1 MANSTGSG
9 SPTLDTINNLFG
21 TSLEFP
27 KCFRT
32 PGTASLQ
39 TAFTGSAWP
48 GSITGAASNHNPN
61 PTGPLSTLTNGI
73 AQVNG
78 YQNIFGALTVT
89 GSTLFLGGFNGKTSF
104 WNLNSDSY
112 SLTSTGSASI
122 TATEKIKIIAGE
134 TLNLGSKDQVQIFSS
149 DLVGVGDGGG
159 NVTMYGFNISA
170 CVGKKDFDI
179 PHPTKD
185 GWRLRHVCL
194 EGPTADV
201 FFKGVL
207 NNSNSI
213 ELPEYW
219 TGLVDYETITVN
231 LTPILVYQELFV
243 EKIENNKV
251 IVKNNSGGMIRCNYL
266 ICAERK
272 DVDKNIPE
280 YQGEYKDY
288 PGDNSQYL
296 GSLLKK

>member
-61 PTGPLSTLTNGI
+61 LTGPLSTLTNGI

-89 GSTLFLGGFNGKTSF
+89 GQTLFLGGFKGETAYWKLNTGSYAITSGG
-104 WNLNSDSY
+104 DI
-112 SLTSTGSASI
+112 SLTSGPAIKLTASESINLNTAGSVNVNCSAMI
-122 TATEKIKIIAGE
+122 GDNTAMA
-134 TLNLGSKDQVQIFSS
+134 
-149 DLVGVGDGGG
+149 
-159 NVTMYGFNISA
+159 GFNISA